1 MLERV
6 QRRATKMIQNFVKNE
21 AINSFSY
28 LQDISGKNPATL
40 QLMREDYS
48 YTHIH
53 LSIASYLSL
62 QLSELE

>member
-1 MLERV
+1 
-6 QRRATKMIQNFVKNE
+6 MIQNFVKNE